1 MEARTT
7 RPEVG
12 IGLRPPHF
20 EEVLARRPRI
30 AWFEVHAENYMLDA
44 VALRALE
51 RVRALWPISLHGVS
65 LSLGSAGVVDDAHLS
80 RLAALVERL
89 DPFLVSEHMSWS
101 AVDGVH
107 LNDLLPLPF
116 TAEAL
121 GILIGHVSQVQETLG
136 RPILLENPSGYLRF
150 SHSTMSEAEFLA
162 ELVRS
167 TGCGVLFDVN
177 NLYVSSQNIGVNAL
191 EYMSALPP
199 GAVGEMHLAG
209 HSVNHV
215 LGHEVL
221 IDDHG
226 SKVSDPV
233 WELYQYAVGRFGGLP
248 TLIEWDND
256 LPALDVLLQEARK
269 AADILCL
276 SDRAKYAGTA

>member
-12 IGLRPPHF
+12 VGLRPPHF

-65 LSLGSAGVVDDAHLS
+65 LSLGGADAIDSTHLS

-121 GILIGHVSQVQETLG
+121 GILTCHVDQVQEALG
-136 RPILLENPSGYLRF
+136 RQILLENPSGYLRF

-162 ELVRS
+162 ALVRS
-167 TGCGVLFDVN
+167 TGCRVLFDVN
-177 NLYVSSQNIGVNAL
+177 NVYVSSQNIGVNAL
-191 EYMSALPP
+191 EYMNALPP
-199 GAVGEMHLAG
+199 GAVGEIHLAG
-209 HSVNHV
+209 HSVNDV
-215 LGHEVL
+215 LGHKLL

-233 WELYQYAVGRFGGLP
+233 WELYRYAVRRFGGLP

-256 LPALDVLLQEARK
+256 LPPLDVLLQEARK

-276 SDRAKYAGTA
+276 SDRAKYATPA